1 MSKARASSRRRQR
14 GMALLE
20 SLVGMLVLSIAVLGS
35 LLLLAQGTR
44 QQHVNNGRAQV
55 IDQLRGQIASQGLD
69 LCGSSPTLNVNT
81 SRVTGT
87 TVQCRSLGNVTVTL
101 PGDSAR
107 AVAVP
112 DDAARVIDVQVD
124 SPLVGGSLSLGA
136 SH

>member
-1 MSKARASSRRRQR
+1 MSKARASSRRRQH
-14 GMALLE
+14 GVALLE
-20 SLVGMLVLSIAVLGS
+20 AVIGMLVLSIAVLGS

-55 IDQLRGQIASQGLD
+55 LDQLRGQIASQGLD
-69 LCGSSPTLNVNT
+69 LCGSHPTLTVHANT
-81 SRVTGT
+81 VAGT
-87 TVQCRSLGNVTVTL
+87 TVECHSLGSVTVTL

-136 SH
+136 SK